1 MTDDEFDSH
10 TRQLLDHIDARIE
23 SADDDAK
30 KVHQSISQFIEKASQ
45 IEEGVDDALELM
57 AYNFMLTDQVLHD
70 HLNVF
75 SIISLLTLLQ
85 ADDAAARALV
95 RHSATAK
102 ARHWVLS
109 EWAKYGVSEY
119 GGNKTKFCET
129 YVRLLPQRFNT
140 VKGDPLKVSEKQM
153 REVWLK
159 SPPTGKPA
167 GLPAD
172 GE

>member
-30 KVHQSISQFIEKASQ
+30 KVHQSISRFIEKASQ

-75 SIISLLTLLQ
+75 SIISLLTILQ

-102 ARHWVLS
+102 ARRWVLS
-109 EWAKYGVSEY
+109 EWANTAYQSTV
-119 GGNKTKFCET
+119 ET
-129 YVRLLPQRFNT
+129 RPSFAKRTFDSFRRGST
-140 VKGDPLKVSEKQM
+140 PSKV
-153 REVWLK
+153 
-159 SPPTGKPA
+159 TH
-167 GLPAD
+167 
-172 GE
+172 